1 MAAYTAGFMALVTCG
16 LTAEDRHQLWN
27 PALVLRQTASDVGGP
42 YSIPGEWNAQNV
54 ITWSLSDRLSA
65 LKVSPKSVFNFFSY
79 PAHRPTHRTP
89 YVERFDLCLSIMT
102 TRRVVTHA
110 VLVRAV
116 CENC

>member
-54 ITWSLSDRLSA
+54 ITWSLSDRPAVGTESFTQIRLQLFQLSCA
-65 LKVSPKSVFNFFSY
+65 QTDAQNAICREIRSVFEHNDHQASCY
-79 PAHRPTHRTP
+79 ARSTGSR
-89 YVERFDLCLSIMT
+89 CM
-102 TRRVVTHA
+102 
-110 VLVRAV
+110 
-116 CENC
+116 